1 MSASL
6 DDRYGPFTLSREF
19 LEQFEIN
26 SSQLR
31 DLIRAKRVTTT
42 RVFFLVA
49 LLLSGILVIGLA
61 VRKSS
66 AFVDRAL
73 VNSTFGPMFD
83 FGASL
88 MVMLLLLV
96 ALLLLLYWLT
106 LSILNALET
115 RNQIASMIDRQSAV
129 IGEMSPYIEGEFDG
143 E

>member
-1 MSASL
+1 
-6 DDRYGPFTLSREF
+6 
-19 LEQFEIN
+19 
-26 SSQLR
+26 
-31 DLIRAKRVTTT
+31 
-42 RVFFLVA
+42 
-49 LLLSGILVIGLA
+49 
-61 VRKSS
+61 
-66 AFVDRAL
+66 
-73 VNSTFGPMFD
+73 MFD

-88 MVMLLLLV
+88 MVMPLLLV

>member
-73 VNSTFGPMFD
+73 VELDIRPN
-83 FGASL
+83 
-88 MVMLLLLV
+88 V
-96 ALLLLLYWLT
+96 
-106 LSILNALET
+106 
-115 RNQIASMIDRQSAV
+115 
-129 IGEMSPYIEGEFDG
+129 
-143 E
+143 